1 MNKKFKEETIEFLKP
16 RDAVR
21 KRPGMYIGSVSNADV
36 IFREIIDNACDEIS
50 AGYGDSILVS
60 NNFEGYCFIA
70 DNGRGIPVSYSK
82 DKPGVTQAY
91 LSISELHSG
100 SKFNNTDSARVG
112 QNGVGSSASNFLSS
126 EYWLLSR
133 IGEHNYSDTIPDVR
147 KVWESAGPRS
157 KRDIYYFVKCESGE
171 KTLESCGHLKD
182 ISKLMFGK
190 KSNIEIP
197 GEMSTMVFFKPDP
210 SIFESCQADVP
221 LKNLQYFLLIQ
232 EKFYKRKVNVYVDGK
247 KINNSFK
254 PYRYELVETITPKD
268 NTYNKQVGIYITFEV
283 DKSLGPK
290 SEIGSV
296 NGLEVNQGQHI
307 TIAESCYKT
316 ALKDVFKIK
325 HEYLTNGLQMCV
337 ILLAGELMFD
347 SQTKARLKSITKVKV
362 TDFTQVV
369 KSIEKIFKKDPDY
382 WNLHVA
388 KLDKLA
394 SSMKDIGAS
403 ELAEKFMSGTSGV
416 GLYRNKSNL
425 VPGFTEATGKNRMDC
440 ELFLCFTGD
449 TEILTCNNERIT
461 FKDLVRRIGSGEQI
475 YTFSCDSK
483 GVIEPSK
490 IIAAKKIKSV
500 NSLVKVTLDNGESFR
515 CTPDHKIMLKSG
527 VYTEA
532 SNLKPNQSLMPLYIK
547 EETSKVGK
555 SYEGDPNTTFKR
567 RIVKS
572 SIPTDDGKYGKRVS
586 SGYYVYRVMSTHK
599 DVVVDESF
607 NKIENEKLKQV
618 RHHIDHNTL
627 NDSPN
632 NLMLCSNAWHR
643 AHHGAIGLYKKAK
656 QNEEL
661 YNNVYVKSK
670 RTEKFRSKLSQS
682 INELYKTE
690 RGNSLRDYLKKKA
703 IKEWESKELRDWRSK
718 ETRKYCKE
726 HPDFGKNNKIL
737 AEKAFES
744 REVLENTEVL
754 KGKGIPLTAKG
765 FNMISLDRYY
775 TSNRKIKVR
784 YFETILEHNPE
795 LLKDYDKSFDETCN
809 AKYILVEKILEE
821 LKSAGLEVNLKNFNK
836 FAKKYSSGKSKL
848 ENGVGYLSSK
858 RKFPKLFE
866 KYEFNSNINHKVIS
880 VEIINTTEDVYCL
893 EVDNPLH
900 NFPLASGVFVKN
912 CEGLSAAG
920 SLVTARPD
928 TTKFAILP
936 LRGKILNVTG
946 VSAKKALESQ
956 TIYSIFSVIG
966 LGLDVNNV
974 VKDCK
979 TREEAIEILKQKS
992 RYGKIIVS
1000 TDADADGSAIAVELF
1015 HMFGKYASFMIDL
1028 GLIYRVISPLWK
1040 GKSKTTGR
1048 MTYYYPDDPSD
1059 QVTGFPLDMDEKCHY
1074 SRFKGL
1080 TN

>member
-133 IGEHNYSDTIPDVR
+133 IGEHNYSDTIPEVR

-254 PYRYELVETITPKD
+254 PYRYELVETVTPKD

-296 NGLEVNQGQHI
+296 NGLDVNQGQHI

-532 SNLKPNQSLMPLYIK
+532 SNLKPNQSLMPLYV
-547 EETSKVGK
+547 TS
-555 SYEGDPNTTFKR
+555 
-567 RIVKS
+567 
-572 SIPTDDGKYGKRVS
+572 
-586 SGYYVYRVMSTHK
+586 
-599 DVVVDESF
+599 
-607 NKIENEKLKQV
+607 
-618 RHHIDHNTL
+618 
-627 NDSPN
+627 
-632 NLMLCSNAWHR
+632 
-643 AHHGAIGLYKKAK
+643 
-656 QNEEL
+656 
-661 YNNVYVKSK
+661 
-670 RTEKFRSKLSQS
+670 
-682 INELYKTE
+682 
-690 RGNSLRDYLKKKA
+690 
-703 IKEWESKELRDWRSK
+703 
-718 ETRKYCKE
+718 
-726 HPDFGKNNKIL
+726 
-737 AEKAFES
+737 
-744 REVLENTEVL
+744 
-754 KGKGIPLTAKG
+754 
-765 FNMISLDRYY
+765 
-775 TSNRKIKVR
+775 
-784 YFETILEHNPE
+784 
-795 LLKDYDKSFDETCN
+795 
-809 AKYILVEKILEE
+809 
-821 LKSAGLEVNLKNFNK
+821 
-836 FAKKYSSGKSKL
+836 
-848 ENGVGYLSSK
+848 
-858 RKFPKLFE
+858 
-866 KYEFNSNINHKVIS
+866 KVIS
-880 VEIINTTEDVYCL
+880 VEVINTTEDVYCL

-966 LGLDVNNV
+966 LGLDINNV
-974 VKDCK
+974 VKDCN

>member
-133 IGEHNYSDTIPDVR
+133 IGEHNYTDTIPDVK

-157 KRDIYYFVKCESGE
+157 KRDIYYFVKCEAGE

-232 EKFYKRKVNVYVDGK
+232 EKFYKRKVNVYVDSK
-247 KINNSFK
+247 KINNTFK
-254 PYRYELVETITPKD
+254 PYRYELVETVTPKD

-316 ALKDVFKIK
+316 ALKDVYKIK

-532 SNLKPNQSLMPLYIK
+532 SNLKPNQSLMSLYIK
-547 EETSKVGK
+547 EETS
-555 SYEGDPNTTFKR
+555 
-567 RIVKS
+567 
-572 SIPTDDGKYGKRVS
+572 
-586 SGYYVYRVMSTHK
+586 
-599 DVVVDESF
+599 
-607 NKIENEKLKQV
+607 
-618 RHHIDHNTL
+618 
-627 NDSPN
+627 
-632 NLMLCSNAWHR
+632 
-643 AHHGAIGLYKKAK
+643 
-656 QNEEL
+656 
-661 YNNVYVKSK
+661 
-670 RTEKFRSKLSQS
+670 
-682 INELYKTE
+682 
-690 RGNSLRDYLKKKA
+690 
-703 IKEWESKELRDWRSK
+703 
-718 ETRKYCKE
+718 
-726 HPDFGKNNKIL
+726 
-737 AEKAFES
+737 
-744 REVLENTEVL
+744 
-754 KGKGIPLTAKG
+754 
-765 FNMISLDRYY
+765 
-775 TSNRKIKVR
+775 
-784 YFETILEHNPE
+784 
-795 LLKDYDKSFDETCN
+795 
-809 AKYILVEKILEE
+809 
-821 LKSAGLEVNLKNFNK
+821 
-836 FAKKYSSGKSKL
+836 
-848 ENGVGYLSSK
+848 
-858 RKFPKLFE
+858 
-866 KYEFNSNINHKVIS
+866 KVIS

-1059 QVTGFPLDMDEKCHY
+1059 PVTGFPLDMDEKCHY

-1080 TN
+1080 GSLSPETGEVEDVFFNEKTRRLVKLTVEGLDYATALSEDIATRKQLLSEKGILTNPYNFKD